1 MDRCLGKWRWR
12 AGFKLA
18 KKLATVVGG
27 PCSQANNQNRSLQGL
42 VWEALQT
49 FETTEHCWYD
59 YLGDYLDEEPRR
71 GDRKLARRKLVR
83 AADGI

>member
-18 KKLATVVGG
+18 KKLAKVVGG

-42 VWEALQT
+42 VWEASFGRPHRLLKRRST
-49 FETTEHCWYD
+49 AGMITWGTAWTRN
-59 YLGDYLDEEPRR
+59 LGEAIGNWR
-71 GDRKLARRKLVR
+71 G
-83 AADGI
+83 G